1 MAELKQFPFCG
12 SSAIKK
18 MSDVFELPVRAEQL
32 EVYGANS
39 DPKYSYEDIENA
51 AAHAINMHDELVG
64 CLQSE
69 LEFLQEAISQ
79 LTLKDALFG
88 SIGERLVEVG
98 ELLSKARGE

>member
-1 MAELKQFPFCG
+1 MTELKPCPFCG
-12 SSAIKK
+12 GNAIDATGK
-18 MSDVFELPVRAEQL
+18 FP
-32 EVYGANS
+32 G
-39 DPKYSYEDIENA
+39 
-51 AAHAINMHDELVG
+51 AHAIYCSNQSTCGNRSMYTVEDWNTRTLTPAQQHADEMYR
-64 CLQSE
+64 CLQEE